1 MIARIHGLL
10 ESIDKN
16 LATIRVGDPAIS
28 GFAYEVMLPA
38 FAVARLG
45 DSIGKPV
52 TLHTFHYLES
62 EGQGSSML
70 PRLAGFLSPQDR
82 EFYLLFTTCKGIGY
96 KRALRAL
103 AMDTGQIAAAI
114 ADRDASFLQ
123 NLPEIGK
130 RMAETIIV
138 TLKGKT
144 DSFVSAAT
152 YGAGAAGGVKGAS
165 IGAGAEAG
173 LRAPAGLGLIA
184 RETMEALLAL
194 GENRAQVVQWI
205 DMVLRDTDNPPR
217 DSAELI
223 ARVYRIKAGAG

>member
-1 MIARIHGLL
+1 MIARIQGLL

-16 LATIRVGDPAIS
+16 IATIRIGDAAAG

-38 FAVARLG
+38 FAVSRLG
-45 DSIGKPV
+45 DAIGKSV

-82 EFYLLFTTCKGIGY
+82 AFYLLFTTCKGIGY
-96 KRALRAL
+96 KKALRAL
-103 AMDTGQIAAAI
+103 AMDTAQIAAAI

-138 TLKGKT
+138 TLRGKT
-144 DSFVSAAT
+144 DSYVSAAT
-152 YGAGAAGGVKGAS
+152 YGTGAKNAAAGV
-165 IGAGAEAG
+165 EAG
-173 LRAPAGLGLIA
+173 LAAPAGLGQIA
-184 RETMEALLAL
+184 RETMEALLSL

-205 DMVLRDTDNPPR
+205 DMVLRDTDHPPR
-217 DSAELI
+217 DSADLI